1 MKKLVI
7 TVAVNGSLTSR
18 EMNPNVPLTPGEI
31 GEDAARCREAGAAM
45 VHTHARNP
53 EGKASL
59 CPDTFEKIHHAIV
72 ARSDIIVQLST
83 GGRAD
88 MNIEARGEPVSRIRP
103 EMASLTTG
111 SVNFPDQVYV
121 NSEQDVEYLAG
132 VLAQAGTKPEMEIF
146 EAGMVANALRL
157 AEKGLVSQPMHFDF
171 VLGMRGGQPANART
185 LLFLSESIPP
195 ESTWTVAALGR
206 HQLPMATLAIVMGGH
221 VRVGLE
227 DNLYYRKGE
236 LATNEQLVQRIARL
250 AGELGREVASP
261 DDAREILGLQG
272 RQPS

>member
-157 AEKGLVSQPMHFDF
+157 AEKGLVNQPMHFDF

-261 DDAREILGLQG
+261 DEAREILGLQG

>member
-132 VLAQAGTKPEMEIF
+132 VLAEAGTKPEMEIF

-157 AEKGLVSQPMHFDF
+157 AEKGLVNQPMHFDF

-261 DDAREILGLQG
+261 DEAREILGLQG